1 MPVAMAN
8 AFALLL
14 HSWKLPHVVRS
25 WPLQAHPPLQVH
37 LRQPLKLLPTLMP
50 NPVMLLRGMLRPSP
64 RLRLLRWH
72 HRNQPSPW
80 SRCAETT
87 VLVLGKSSQLHL
99 LAAANLVIAAK
110 AAQAIDRAAPP
121 RVVLGETRVAQVVP
135 VGLVIG
141 VVGSTTVP
149 SAGHAWE
156 TRPSVPS
163 ATPWSTRRLNCASWL
178 HKHTV
183 KR

>member
-1 MPVAMAN
+1 M
-8 AFALLL
+8 
-14 HSWKLPHVVRS
+14 
-25 WPLQAHPPLQVH
+25 HPPE
-37 LRQPLKLLPTLMP
+37 
-50 NPVMLLRGMLRPSP
+50 MLLREMRRPSP

-87 VLVLGKSSQLHL
+87 VLVLEKSSQQHL
-99 LAAANLVIAAK
+99 LEAANLVIAAK
-110 AAQAIDRAAPP
+110 AAQAIDATAPP
-121 RVVLGETRVAQVVP
+121 RVVSGATRVAQVVP
-135 VGLVIG
+135 VGLVIE

-163 ATPWSTRRLNCASWL
+163 ATPWITRRRNCASWL
-178 HKHTV
+178 HKRTV